1 MYIFLSPIATLLM
14 SNIAMFVFAALRLFK
29 MQKQVGSRGRTQS
42 GGGCG
47 GGGGSN
53 GGHVTP
59 DYRSQVSTD
68 STASQEGEA
77 GSGKKKAF
85 ARQMSTISTS
95 LGKKKAL
102 MKANREK

>member
-1 MYIFLSPIATLLM
+1 MYTFLSPIATLLM

-42 GGGCG
+42 GG

>member
-1 MYIFLSPIATLLM
+1 M

-29 MQKQVGSRGRTQS
+29 MQKQVGSRARNQS
-42 GGGCG
+42 GVAG
-47 GGGGSN
+47 

-68 STASQEGEA
+68 STASHEGET
-77 GSGKKKAF
+77 KKKAF

-95 LGKKKAL
+95 IGRKRAF
-102 MKANREK
+102 MNANKEKYGPST